1 MINTEKMSGPAKFV
15 ADLINGFTTGKL
27 DGRHI
32 ALIFV
37 VGFALLSLF
46 LSERNRTTPRDAKVE
61 AAESKFGTKPSTSE
75 WDGSVRP
82 VKEYILQTA
91 KNPDSVVFE
100 EWSKVFYDKK
110 SGWVVR
116 VTYRGQNSFGGN
128 TREMNWFVIRN
139 GVVVEVK
146 QGDYYKRDNS
156 TE

>member
-1 MINTEKMSGPAKFV
+1 MSNTEKTSGPVKLID
-15 ADLINGFTTGKL
+15 DLINGFLTGKL

-37 VGFALLSLF
+37 VGFALLSMY
-46 LSERNRTTPRDAKVE
+46 LSNREKTTPRNPEVE
-61 AAESKFGTKPSTSE
+61 AAEIQFGTRPSTSE
-75 WDGSVRP
+75 FDGSVRP

-139 GVVVEVK
+139 GAVVEVK
-146 QGDYYKRDNS
+146 QGDYYKRDYGS
-156 TE
+156 E